1 MELLLKTTI
10 EFARLATFIGGL
22 IMYLAIL
29 AVARTKGGM
38 AFSILIATLTF
49 VTALIYTI
57 NFG

>member
-1 MELLLKTTI
+1 MELLLKTII

-49 VTALIYTI
+49 VIALIYTI

>member
-22 IMYLAIL
+22 IMYLARL

-49 VTALIYTI
+49 VIALIYTI

>member
-22 IMYLAIL
+22 MMYLAIL

-38 AFSILIATLTF
+38 VFSILIATLTF
-49 VTALIYTI
+49 IIALIYTI

>member
-29 AVARTKGGM
+29 AVARTKGGI

-49 VTALIYTI
+49 VIALIYTI

>member
-29 AVARTKGGM
+29 AIAHTKGGM

-49 VTALIYTI
+49 VIALIYTI

>member
-10 EFARLATFIGGL
+10 EFVRLATFIGGL

-29 AVARTKGGM
+29 TVARTKGGM

-49 VTALIYTI
+49 VIALIYTI